1 MKQFFFVLFLI
12 PIFAKSQTTVII
24 PNDNDSRVITTG
36 VPFLLIS
43 ADPRSAGMG
52 DIGVATSADGFSQQ
66 WNPSKYAF
74 SLSKQGV
81 GVTYTPYLSNLVN
94 DIFLGNLTYYNR
106 INERSA
112 VAGSFRYF
120 SLGDIELRET
130 FEQEPLIQRPN
141 EFTFDLS
148 YALRLSDRFSMAVS
162 GRYLRSDLKIQA
174 SNEDASAAGSFG
186 VDVSGYYQSE
196 EVAYSDFNG
205 RWRAGFNISNIGP
218 KIKYDEVGQ
227 ENFIPTN
234 LGLGGGFD
242 FIFDEYN
249 KVGVNVEFNKLLVP
263 TPPKYGTEIVFND
276 LNNNGTYEADEDEKI
291 SQTDNVIIEGKD
303 NDVSFIS
310 GVFQSFGDAPG
321 GFSEELKEFTWALGA
336 EYWYQDV
343 FAFRAGYFNESED
356 KGSRKFLS
364 LGAGFKYTAITID
377 LSYLFSTSQVRS
389 PLEGTFVSDLPSVL
403 ETSTTNTRT

>member
-389 PLEGTFVSDLPSVL
+389 PLEGTLRFGLTFSFGD
-403 ETSTTNTRT
+403 EYDEY